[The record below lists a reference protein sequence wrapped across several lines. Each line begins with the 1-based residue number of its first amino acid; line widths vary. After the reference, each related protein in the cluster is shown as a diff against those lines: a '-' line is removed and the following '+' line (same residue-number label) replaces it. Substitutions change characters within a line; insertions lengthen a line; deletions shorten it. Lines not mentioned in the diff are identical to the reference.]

1 MSDRSATTNTDFCL
15 LKSQI
20 ILILTETEEITQQVA
35 KYKKY
40 IYKAEDTLRVGVIN
54 TESMQKLVEK
64 QVNFVKW
71 VDTDW
76 QEIRI

>member
-1 MSDRSATTNTDFCL
+1 M
-15 LKSQI
+15 
-20 ILILTETEEITQQVA
+20 TQQVA

-76 QEIRI
+76 QENRI